1 MFEDLCGRPSRSQV
15 SEARPGAPAF
25 LFFGAML
32 VAAAMMMGCH
42 GPKADKSTVVFLIES
57 SPTSLDPR
65 IGIDAQSEHID
76 ELLFDGLVVRDASF
90 RVAPG
95 LAERWEQPDPLTLIF
110 HLHSGIHF
118 SDGRLLT
125 SRDVVWTLESMRN
138 GAIITPKA
146 ASYASVA
153 SIEAKD
159 AATVV
164 LHLKSPDNFLLTNL
178 SSGAMGIVPYGSGRD
193 FWQHPVGSGP
203 FRFVSQEID
212 KEVVI
217 ERNPMSWQRDAGN
230 VARVRFAVVPDPI
243 TRALELRKGS
253 ADLESNSLLPD
264 MLPVLAAEKHLV
276 VESVGGTQVQYLAFN
291 TVDPILR
298 DARVR
303 QAIAC
308 SIDVPLILK
317 TLQAGRARPTVSLLP
332 STHWA
337 WNGDVPRYEY
347 DQRRSEHLLEEA
359 GYRRGA
365 DGVRLHLTMKTST
378 DEGTR
383 LLAATLQQELAQVG
397 IALELRSFESA
408 TFLQDLTRGS
418 FQMYAL
424 RWIGGNE
431 QPEIFGYAFS
441 SARIPP
447 KGANRGRYSNP
458 KLDALLDDAGKS
470 TDQARRKTDYAQAQ
484 EILARDLPAVN
495 LWYKDSI
502 VVHNRRVSGIVLSP
516 SGSFKFMCTLR
527 VQM

>member
-1 MFEDLCGRPSRSQV
+1 MLGALFV
-15 SEARPGAPAF
+15 S
-25 LFFGAML
+25 
-32 VAAAMMMGCH
+32 GCH
-42 GPKADKSTVVFLIES
+42 GPKADKSAVVFLIES

-76 ELLFDGLVVRDASF
+76 ELLFDGLVVRDSSF

-110 HLHSGIHF
+110 HLHAGVHF

-146 ASYASVA
+146 ASYVSVA
-153 SIEAKD
+153 SVEAPD
-159 AATVV
+159 ATTVV
-164 LHLKSPDNFLLTNL
+164 LHLKAPDNFLLTNL
-178 SSGAMGIVPYGSGRD
+178 SSGAMGVVPYGSGRD

-217 ERNPMSWQRDAGN
+217 ERNPMRWQRDAGS

-291 TVDPILR
+291 TIDPSVR

-308 SIDVPLILK
+308 AIDVPLILK
-317 TLQAGRARPTVSLLP
+317 TLQAGRARPAVSLLP
-332 STHWA
+332 TTHWA
-337 WNGDVPRYEY
+337 WNGDVARYEY
-347 DQRRSEHLLEEA
+347 DPGRSEKLLEEA

-383 LLAATLQQELAQVG
+383 LLAATLQQELARAG

-441 SARIPP
+441 TARIPP
-447 KGANRGRYSNP
+447 KGANRGHYSNP
-458 KLDALLDDAGKS
+458 ELDALLDDAGKS
-470 TDQARRKTDYAQAQ
+470 TDQARRKMDYAQAQ

-516 SGSFKFMCTLR
+516 SGSFKFVCDMR